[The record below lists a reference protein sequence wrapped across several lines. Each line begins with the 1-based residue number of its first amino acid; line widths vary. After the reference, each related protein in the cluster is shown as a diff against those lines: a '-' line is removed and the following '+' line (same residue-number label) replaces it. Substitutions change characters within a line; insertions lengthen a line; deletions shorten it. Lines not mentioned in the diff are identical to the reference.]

1 MKPFKTLISLDEAL
15 SLVMAEARPVSR
27 TETAPLTDALGRVL
41 AEGVISPINVPA
53 FSRAAMDGYAVR
65 AEDTFQAGKHDP
77 AVLTRVEVLYAHSVP
92 QKAIGPGECS
102 EVATGSM
109 LPEGADAVVKVE
121 DTEAEGDRV
130 RVFSPVH
137 PRKHV
142 AEIGEDIEAGATVA
156 STGEVLNPSKV
167 GALAAVGLA
176 EARVYEKPRVAVLS
190 TGDEVAPPGE
200 PLKPGQVYD
209 INTFTLTAAIM
220 DAGGIPV
227 RLPHVPD
234 ERKALGRALDEAAGY
249 DLLVFSGGSSV
260 GEKDLVMDI
269 LKEKGEVLFHGIAVK
284 PGKPTVLGRVEGTPV
299 LGMPG
304 YPTSCLSN
312 AYMILAPML
321 RKMARLKPRAE
332 NAVRLTLGRRIVS
345 TIGRTEFYTVRVEG
359 DTAVPAFKESG
370 AITSMAD
377 ADGYIMIPA
386 NVDMV
391 EKGDAVDVVLF

>member
-15 SLVMAEARPVSR
+15 SVVMAEARPVSR

-284 PGKPTVLGRVEGTPV
+284 PGKPTVLGRVDGTPV